1 MFYQYSI
8 SVLEL
13 KLQNKNFDLPSVKKQ
28 KNGIFTLKLSMG
40 TTYAK
45 IHLINEN
52 SAMTIIKKF
61 QHLA

>member
-1 MFYQYSI
+1 M
-8 SVLEL
+8 LEL
-13 KLQNKNFDLPSVKKQ
+13 KLQNKNGYFPNVQKQ

-45 IHLINEN
+45 VHLINEN
-52 SAMTIIKKF
+52 SEMTIIKKF